1 MIIDIIL
8 FCLFI
13 LNTYILIRLNRYLG
27 IIEKGIKENLE
38 LTQNLKQSFKEVLTD
53 DSFLLDDGTIKKMQ
67 YQKEKNIIYNG
78 LKLDEET
85 KEF

>member
-27 IIEKGIKENLE
+27 IIEKGITLIVVLFAACLIGVGAIKSGLYQRVMNL
-38 LTQNLKQSFKEVLTD
+38 LGKRK
-53 DSFLLDDGTIKKMQ
+53 
-67 YQKEKNIIYNG
+67 
-78 LKLDEET
+78 
-85 KEF
+85 

>member
-1 MIIDIIL
+1 
-8 FCLFI
+8 
-13 LNTYILIRLNRYLG
+13 LNRYLG